1 MNSMEISPIVT
12 LLRDPYKTYLK
23 RVTLHV
29 HVGGIRV
36 MCYLVSLSPKLC
48 TCTCSMYVMH
58 LCKNRCMTSRLV
70 VLQLYACVGASLGGM
85 QSLAAA
91 VMFPERVGKYDVMR
105 LLPALLLIK

>member
-1 MNSMEISPIVT
+1 MEISPIVT

-36 MCYLVSLSPKLC
+36 YVLSREPSPKLC

-58 LCKNRCMTSRLV
+58 LCNI
-70 VLQLYACVGASLGGM
+70 
-85 QSLAAA
+85 
-91 VMFPERVGKYDVMR
+91 DV
-105 LLPALLLIK
+105 